1 MPDLRALLEHLE
13 GLHAEQARLIGE
25 LRAALAEAQT
35 PAGNGLDEA
44 ADDFAEPL
52 LDTTSASER
61 FNFPRDTI
69 AKWCREGCGR
79 KVGGRWMAS
88 APRIAR
94 RLNGR

>member
-1 MPDLRALLEHLE
+1 MPDPLAIIDRIMGELL
-13 GLHAEQARLIGE
+13 E
-25 LRAALAEAQT
+25 LRAALAAT
-35 PAGNGLDEA
+35 PPPAGNGLDSG
-44 ADDFAEPL
+44 ADDLADVNL

-69 AKWCREGCGR
+69 AKWCREGSGR